1 MDPGYV
7 KRDEKC
13 VTIDEQFSLLKLVYK
28 TQVHFMH
35 VLIEGFHNIV
45 NQKNPMDANKKAKI

>member
-13 VTIDEQFSLLKLVYK
+13 VTIDEQFSLLKLVYR

-35 VLIEGFHNIV
+35 VLIEGFHSIV
-45 NQKNPMDANKKAKI
+45 N